1 MADADFFEKI
11 EKIKMP
17 IRIVIL
23 VGTIVVI
30 VGLFVYLVYLPK
42 TKAIAETTEEVEKLN
57 QNLKVAVMT
66 AKKLPKL
73 RAKKAQVDTQFKE
86 ALKLLPDKKE
96 IPSLLKKVTQ
106 LGNESQL
113 DFRLFLPRGERAK
126 DFYMEIPVGIEV
138 RGNYHDTVIFFDRV
152 GHMERIMNILNVT
165 MKPVS
170 ARSTMLITRC
180 DAVTYRFKGKSDATP
195 PKKKRKR
202 KR

>member
-17 IRIVIL
+17 IRILIL
-23 VGTIVVI
+23 VGTIVLI
-30 VGLFVYLVYLPK
+30 GGLFVYFIYLPK
-42 TKAIAETTEEVEKLN
+42 TQAIKETTEEIEKLN

-66 AKKLPKL
+66 AKKLPQL

-106 LGNESQL
+106 LGNDSKL
-113 DFRLFLPRGERAK
+113 DFRLFLPRAERAK

-138 RGNYHDTVIFFDRV
+138 RGSYHDTVVFFDRV
-152 GHMERIMNILNVT
+152 GHMERIMNILNVS
-165 MKPVS
+165 MKPVK
-170 ARSTMLITRC
+170 ANSTMLITNC
-180 DAVTYRFKGKSDATP
+180 DAVTYRFKGETDATP
-195 PKKKRKR
+195 KTKKKRKR
-202 KR
+202 